1 MFNIL
6 SGVSD
11 LENISLGVAI
21 SVIALLTITYILLFF
36 IWHRYYEKCIRNGLE
51 DTSLKRDIM
60 VEYKKYL
67 KPIPLKQITNETKL
81 EQADGKNLDFDTVTQ
96 EVEFKKKKQDLSI
109 NVVLGILYIILIMIF
124 AGGIQ
129 TRVSE
134 GTTNYFGNSYLVI
147 KTGSM
152 ETVDGS
158 NTYIYDFNLNNQITQ
173 YSLIQMDEVKEED
186 MKLYDIY
193 AFYGKDNEIIVH
205 RLIAINQGENGLTY
219 TFRGDANPASAP
231 YERNVTF
238 DRIIARYNGTSNYVL
253 GVVTLYL
260 SSNIGL
266 ITVFFAFSSALFF
279 DLFEAKANKAA
290 TRRKMILL
298 KEIFKAIK
306 RDYRNKD
313 LLFNVEMEYKE
324 YGKGYYKDN
333 MFMSLDRN
341 SKANVYEDSLTKIL
355 EKQAYEYKSN
365 RINYFKVRKTLKVI
379 DRKIVFDIDLIDKR
393 THQQVTKRLEDIN
406 SRRKSQYVYKTSLS
420 GFDKSFVIILEV
432 VNKKTKTKTTKEIRE
447 KL

>member
-67 KPIPLKQITNETKL
+67 KPVPLKQITNETKL

-124 AGGIQ
+124 ASGIQ

-152 ETVDGS
+152 ETVNS
-158 NTYIYDFNLNNQITQ
+158 ANEYIENNNLDDQITQ
-173 YSLIQMDEVKEED
+173 YSLIQLEDVEEKD
-186 MKLYDIY
+186 MKVFDIY
-193 AFYGKDNEIIVH
+193 AFYDDKGDIIVH
-205 RLIAINQGENGLTY
+205 RLVAINETEKGYTY
-219 TFRGDANPASAP
+219 TFRGDANNISAD
-231 YERNVTF
+231 YERSVTF

-279 DLFEAKANKAA
+279 DLFEAKTNKAA
-290 TRRKMILL
+290 TKRKMILL
-298 KEIFKAIK
+298 KEIFKVIK

-313 LLFNVEMEYKE
+313 LFFNVEMDYKE
-324 YGKGYYKDN
+324 YGKDYYKDK

-341 SKANVYEDSLTKIL
+341 SKADVYENSLTKIF
-355 EKQAYEYKSN
+355 EKQVYEYNLNRVSN
-365 RINYFKVRKTLKVI
+365 FKVRKTLKEI

-432 VNKKTKTKTTKEIRE
+432 INKKTKK
-447 KL
+447 